1 MKIGTV
7 VGMPD
12 LEKPTLGLFQGP
24 DLEKSLRGAAEFGFD
39 GAELMLKN
47 PAKLNSREIH
57 RLLGKYNLELVGLC
71 SGHVWGE
78 DQLGLMGPDPAV
90 CEKGM
95 ERMKA
100 LVDFAA
106 ELGPGTMVNIGRSR
120 GRADESDMEGSWKRL
135 AAAFRELAQYAL
147 PKKVRLTLEPVNHY
161 EVNII
166 FSTQDGIQMCRDVD
180 RPNFGL
186 LLDVY
191 HMNIED
197 IPSINDSLREAK
209 QYAWHV
215 HFSDNNRKWPGNAH
229 MDFPG
234 IIKTLEEM
242 GYKDFVSAEISPGPD
257 PEATARSTVMY
268 LRKYIPRRK

>member
-24 DLEKSLRGAAEFGFD
+24 DLDKSLGGAARIGFD

-47 PAKLNSREIH
+47 PAKLNSREVL
-57 RLLGKYNLELVGLC
+57 RLLDKYGLGLVGLC

-78 DQLGLMGPDPAV
+78 DQLGLMGTDPAV
-90 CEKGM
+90 CKKGM
-95 ERMKA
+95 ERMKS
-100 LVDFAA
+100 LVDFAS

-120 GRADESDMEGSWKRL
+120 GRADDRDLEGSWKQL
-135 AAAFRELAQYAL
+135 AAAFRELADYAL

-161 EVNII
+161 EVNLIYT
-166 FSTQDGIQMCRDVD
+166 TQEGIQMCREVN

-186 LLDVY
+186 ILDVY

-197 IPSINDSLREAK
+197 LPSIYDSLREAK
-209 QYAWHV
+209 DYAWHV

-234 IIKTLEEM
+234 IIKTLDEI
-242 GYKDFVSAEISPGPD
+242 GYEGFVSAEIFPGPD
-257 PEATARSTVMY
+257 PDATARSTVAY
-268 LRKYIPRRK
+268 LRQYIPRRK

>member
-12 LEKPTLGLFQGP
+12 LEKPTLGLFQGT
-24 DLEKSLRGAAEFGFD
+24 DLDKSLRGVAEVGFD

-47 PAKLNSREIH
+47 PAKLNSREVR
-57 RLLGKYNLELVGLC
+57 RLLDRHRVELVGLC

-78 DQLGLMGPDPAV
+78 DQLGLIGPDPAT
-90 CEKGM
+90 CRKGM
-95 ERMKA
+95 ERMKS
-100 LVDFAA
+100 LVDFAS

-120 GRADESDMEGSWKRL
+120 GRADDNDPAGSWKRL
-135 AAAFRELAQYAL
+135 AAAFRELADYAL

-161 EVNII
+161 EVNLV
-166 FSTQDGIQMCRDVD
+166 FTTQEGIQMCRDVD

-186 LLDVY
+186 ILDVY

-197 IPSINDSLREAK
+197 IPSIYEGLREARD
-209 QYAWHV
+209 YVWHV

-234 IIKTLEEM
+234 IIRTLDEI
-242 GYKDFVSAEISPGPD
+242 GYKDFVSAEIIPGPD
-257 PEATARSTVMY
+257 PEATARSTVAY
-268 LRKYIPRRK
+268 LRQYIPRRK